1 MESTLLRSRILPAFA
16 DTVPAGDNRT
26 LRSLC
31 RIILREIPT
40 HDDTAKVLYIGVAG
54 RITTIFDQLYRFLVI
69 RAAGQT
75 FIAFLTAIHRT
86 EQISRMVGNGIL
98 AFAVIFVVVIF
109 IYMSMRLQQKQ
120 QEERHFI
127 ETYTISLVKGFTG
140 DSISLFVNDSLISN
154 KTIIEEP
161 YTVEVGRFAEQS
173 ALLIVDNKTEL
184 VSTFDLSERGGNY
197 QFEKEEDG
205 IKQLAK

>member
-1 MESTLLRSRILPAFA
+1 MA
-16 DTVPAGDNRT
+16 
-26 LRSLC
+26 
-31 RIILREIPT
+31 
-40 HDDTAKVLYIGVAG
+40 
-54 RITTIFDQLYRFLVI
+54 
-69 RAAGQT
+69 
-75 FIAFLTAIHRT
+75 HRLNT
-86 EQISRMVGNGIL
+86 NKQFMVGNGIL

-161 YTVEVGRFAEQS
+161 YTVEDGRFAEQS

>member
-1 MESTLLRSRILPAFA
+1 MA
-16 DTVPAGDNRT
+16 
-26 LRSLC
+26 
-31 RIILREIPT
+31 
-40 HDDTAKVLYIGVAG
+40 
-54 RITTIFDQLYRFLVI
+54 
-69 RAAGQT
+69 
-75 FIAFLTAIHRT
+75 HRLNT
-86 EQISRMVGNGIL
+86 NKQFMVGNGIL

-154 KTIIEEP
+154 KPIIEEP

-197 QFEKEEDG
+197 QLEKEEDG

>member
-1 MESTLLRSRILPAFA
+1 MA
-16 DTVPAGDNRT
+16 
-26 LRSLC
+26 
-31 RIILREIPT
+31 
-40 HDDTAKVLYIGVAG
+40 
-54 RITTIFDQLYRFLVI
+54 
-69 RAAGQT
+69 
-75 FIAFLTAIHRT
+75 HRLNT
-86 EQISRMVGNGIL
+86 NKQFMVGNGIL

-161 YTVEVGRFAEQS
+161 STVEVGRFAEQS